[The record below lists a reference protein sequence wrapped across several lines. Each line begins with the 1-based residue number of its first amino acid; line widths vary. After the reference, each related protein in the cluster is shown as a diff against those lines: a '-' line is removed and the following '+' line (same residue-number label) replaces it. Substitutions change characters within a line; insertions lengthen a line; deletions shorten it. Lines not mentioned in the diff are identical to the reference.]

1 MATSINIST
10 FPPNTTIFVSSLA
23 NAGLVQTVTITPPQG
38 AAAVFQGSGENNS
51 TMALKSTGFLTT
63 GSGQARFTTGSSAG
77 TYKVQIAS
85 SQGSENV
92 QFAAASS
99 SWSSGATANML
110 MVVGEDATDKD
121 FNDAVAL
128 FMWYT
133 PASS

>member
-1 MATSINIST
+1 MATSVNIST

-23 NAGLVQTVTITPPQG
+23 NAGLVQTVTITPPSG

-51 TMALKSTGFLTT
+51 SMALATQGFLTT
-63 GSGQARFTTGSSAG
+63 GGGQARFTTGGTSG
-77 TYKVQIAS
+77 TYKIQISS
-85 SQGSENV
+85 SQGAENV
-92 QFAAASS
+92 QFAAATS